1 MVIEPFKNV
10 NIAIAPPTTLNIPK
24 SEAPNAPKI
33 NRVEYKEINIVIA
46 TRAYKKSEFHA
57 NGIPEEFVQDNHSLS
72 KKNVIR
78 GLHYQQMPKAQGKL
92 VQVIHGAVWDVA
104 VDIRKDSE
112 SFAKWISVEL
122 SEENNRML
130 YIPPGFAHGFAAL
143 TDNVHLVYKC
153 TAEYDPAL
161 DTGIKWNDP
170 DINITWPVK
179 DPLVSEK
186 DAGLPLLK
194 NAKL

>member
-1 MVIEPFKNV
+1 MPFKFEKMEIDGLILIEP
-10 NIAIAPPTTLNIPK
+10 
-24 SEAPNAPKI
+24 
-33 NRVEYKEINIVIA
+33 RVYKDQRGYFLES
-46 TRAYKKSEFHA
+46 YKKSEFHA
-57 NGIPEEFVQDNHSLS
+57 NGIPEDFVQDNHSLS

-78 GLHYQQMPKAQGKL
+78 GLHYQQMPKAQGKI

-112 SFAKWISVEL
+112 TFAKWISVEL
-122 SEENNRML
+122 SVENNRML

-170 DINITWPVK
+170 DLKITWPVK
-179 DPLVSEK
+179 NPLVSEK
-186 DAGLPLLK
+186 DTELPLLK
-194 NAKL
+194 QAKL